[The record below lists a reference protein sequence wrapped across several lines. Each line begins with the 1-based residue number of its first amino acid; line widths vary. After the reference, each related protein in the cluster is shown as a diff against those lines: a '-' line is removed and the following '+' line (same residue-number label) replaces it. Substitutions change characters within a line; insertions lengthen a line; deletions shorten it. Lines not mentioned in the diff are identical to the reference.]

1 MRYLRRFESLD
12 NISPDDIDDYLID
25 YIQMGFETDISV
37 GSSYL
42 LDFSKID
49 KGKDYIGS
57 YEMDSY
63 NKGISNSS
71 LTISLRSNNKSSY
84 KISEL
89 EEAYNMLE
97 SFLKDEFG
105 LIPNY
110 IMLNGS
116 INRFSY
122 FENFDHIKRFSES
135 GVRTPNEINTYSI
148 IFGFYKPVTP
158 PYKLKKLVESS
169 ETEIKDIE
177 SELNKKSEKTLETL
191 ESFRDDINDILLEL
205 EDDVFS
211 AKVSIS
217 SFNKTD
223 PFIKDGRHSGWV
235 NEKRYS
241 MVIHIYRNVLK
252 PGQSPFANTN
262 YFSVE
267 YVEEYILRLED
278 YVKDNLPS
286 DYKLK
291 RDREYNGG
299 RVSIITITI
308 NNY

>member
-12 NISPDDIDDYLID
+12 NISPDDIDEYLID
-25 YIQMGFETDISV
+25 FIQMGFTTDILV
-37 GSSYL
+37 GSSYI

-49 KGKDYIGS
+49 KDKDYIGS

-97 SFLKDEFG
+97 SFLKDEFV

-158 PYKLKKLVESS
+158 PYKIRKLVESTDKKALRNLS
-169 ETEIKDIE
+169 IKYGQNAVDRCEEIISDI
-177 SELNKKSEKTLETL
+177 S
-191 ESFRDDINDILLEL
+191 DILLEL
-205 EDDVFS
+205 KDSGIECEIRWTS
-211 AKVSIS
+211 IQNSYPILCVSI
-217 SFNKTD
+217 
-223 PFIKDGRHSGWV
+223 
-235 NEKRYS
+235 YS
-241 MVIHIYRNVLK
+241 ESDVILLK
-252 PGQSPFANTN
+252 
-262 YFSVE
+262 E
-267 YVEEYILRLED
+267 
-278 YVKDNLPS
+278 
-286 DYKLK
+286 
-291 RDREYNGG
+291 
-299 RVSIITITI
+299 
-308 NNY
+308 

>member
-1 MRYLRRFESLD
+1 MRYLRSFESLD

-37 GSSYL
+37 GSSYI
-42 LDFSKID
+42 LDFSKINKD
-49 KGKDYIGS
+49 KDYIGS

-89 EEAYNMLE
+89 EEAYDMLE

-105 LIPNY
+105 LLPNY

-148 IFGFYKPVTP
+148 IFGFYKPV
-158 PYKLKKLVESS
+158 KLKMF
-169 ETEIKDIE
+169 E
-177 SELNKKSEKTLETL
+177 SEEPWLGFAKKETSMIADLNDIVLEVKDLGLYVSVTADQYIITVCISRLRHLTTGFIKSDEELETL
-191 ESFRDDINDILLEL
+191 RDVLNR
-205 EDDVFS
+205 
-211 AKVSIS
+211 
-217 SFNKTD
+217 
-223 PFIKDGRHSGWV
+223 IKDYGR
-235 NEKRYS
+235 
-241 MVIHIYRNVLK
+241 M
-252 PGQSPFANTN
+252 
-262 YFSVE
+262 
-267 YVEEYILRLED
+267 
-278 YVKDNLPS
+278 
-286 DYKLK
+286 
-291 RDREYNGG
+291 NGYLVDLTWIG
-299 RVSIITITI
+299 RI
-308 NNY
+308 NNMSKQEINKIMDENRFTMYITMYPKKR